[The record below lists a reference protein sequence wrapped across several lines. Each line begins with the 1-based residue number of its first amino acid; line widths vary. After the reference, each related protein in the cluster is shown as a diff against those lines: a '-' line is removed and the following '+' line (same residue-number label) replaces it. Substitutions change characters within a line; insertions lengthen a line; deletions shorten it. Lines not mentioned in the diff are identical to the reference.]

1 MHVGVVSHGGNQ
13 TSLPQSRERITQP
26 CQPTAEASA
35 RRVTDAH
42 VLDQFRRAES
52 AVVQISNRL
61 GVTV

>member
-1 MHVGVVSHGGNQ
+1 MHVGVVSHGGDQ
-13 TSLPQSRERITQP
+13 TGLMQIGERITQA
-26 CQPTAEASA
+26 CQPTAQASA

-52 AVVQISNRL
+52 SVVQISNRL